1 MYIEQH
7 THTKKIIT
15 MIVNKVNGYYKQ
27 CSAVNKKITPQSFM
41 HILAATFVQTI
52 IFISQT
58 HKH

>member
-1 MYIEQH
+1 
-7 THTKKIIT
+7 
-15 MIVNKVNGYYKQ
+15 MIVNKVNAYYKQ
-27 CSAVNKKITPQSFM
+27 CSAVNKKITSQSFM